1 MKMRHTFAVSL
12 FCLFSA
18 LVAAP
23 ACALPITAEVESF
36 IAEMQA
42 QDFAPESVRRSL
54 EITEMDETVL
64 RLIGARPKPGAKATK
79 PVRSWRAYRKRFLG
93 AGHIDNGVE
102 FYQENRQTLERAA
115 KQYGVPPEIIVGIIG
130 VETYYGRNTGNFE
143 TLSALATLAFY
154 HPRRGELFREQLADL
169 FLLARA
175 EGRSVESYTGSF
187 AGAIGYPQFLPG
199 SIRKYGVDFDGNGH
213 IDLEESVEDAIGSVA
228 NYLASYG
235 WQRGAPV
242 AEKLQGDISAAK
254 AQALV
259 QRGIEPVIEP
269 KEITRAGLRT
279 RHGDPAQT
287 ATLVDLPTPGERT
300 EYWAGYHNFY
310 VITRYNRSSFYAMA
324 VFQLAEAVKNGL

>member
-1 MKMRHTFAVSL
+1 MRHTFAIP
-12 FCLFSA
+12 LFSVFLS

-23 ACALPITAEVESF
+23 VGALPISAEVESF

-42 QDFAPESVRRSL
+42 QGFAPESVRRSL
-54 EITEMDETVL
+54 EITEKDDTVL
-64 RLIGARPKPGAKATK
+64 RLTGAKPTPGKGKA
-79 PVRSWRAYRKRFLG
+79 VRSWRAYRKRFLG

-102 FYQENRQTLERAA
+102 FYQENRATLERAA
-115 KQYGVPPEIIVGIIG
+115 QQYGVPPEIIVGIIG

-154 HPRRGELFREQLADL
+154 HPKRGELFREQLADL
-169 FLLARA
+169 FLLARS

-279 RHGDPAQT
+279 RHGEPVQT

-300 EYWAGYHNFY
+300 EYWAGYRNFY